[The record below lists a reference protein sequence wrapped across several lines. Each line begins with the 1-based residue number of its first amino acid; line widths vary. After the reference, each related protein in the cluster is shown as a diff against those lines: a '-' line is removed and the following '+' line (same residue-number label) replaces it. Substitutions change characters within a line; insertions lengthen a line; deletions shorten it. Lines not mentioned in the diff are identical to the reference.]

1 MLTLSFKMHQP
12 TPDVTEIH
20 LNIEDCDPDGIT
32 IGVFNGEVQ
41 VEASA
46 IVHITL
52 GPSGPTQRLS
62 RPVTTTIPL
71 APGIRSDMIHSSIDD
86 GAGAHHS
93 LEVSFQ
99 HTSWMNF

>member
-1 MLTLSFKMHQP
+1 MTPTLDRSILPLDLNSMIDLLDSPGGAYAPLSFKMHQP

-20 LNIEDCDPDGIT
+20 LNIEDCDPDSIT

-52 GPSGPTQRLS
+52 GPSVLP
-62 RPVTTTIPL
+62 
-71 APGIRSDMIHSSIDD
+71 D
-86 GAGAHHS
+86 
-93 LEVSFQ
+93 
-99 HTSWMNF
+99 